1 MINKFFIAV
10 GLAGLGV
17 CVFLFFK
24 DASVQTEAEEPEEQS
39 GDLALPEQG
48 GQKRIKYP
56 EYDRATGR
64 IKSLLT
70 GDTAVQVEGGVML
83 ITGMRLETYRYD
95 GASRKVDLI
104 IEAPECLFS
113 FRTHVA
119 SSDGPMTLLR
129 ADGDASLSGR
139 GFEWRQR
146 ESTLTISNNVRTVTR
161 KGFSIDE

>member
-1 MINKFFIAV
+1 MINKIFIA
-10 GLAGLGV
+10 GSLALFAV
-17 CVFLFFK
+17 CVFVFLG
-24 DASVQTEAEEPEEQS
+24 DAPAQSGPEEQL
-39 GDLALPEQG
+39 GELAMPEKG

-70 GDTAVQVEGGVML
+70 GDTAVQVEGGLML
-83 ITGMRLETYRYD
+83 ITGMRLETYQYA
-95 GASRKVDLI
+95 GASQNVDLI

-119 SSDGPMTLLR
+119 SSDGPMTLRR

-161 KGFSIDE
+161 EGFSVDE

>member
-1 MINKFFIAV
+1 MINKIFIAV
-10 GLAGLGV
+10 GLTLLGV
-17 CVFLFFK
+17 CVFMFLK
-24 DASVQTEAEEPEEQS
+24 DAPLQSEPEEQS
-39 GDLALPEQG
+39 RGLAMLKQG

-64 IKSLLT
+64 IKSLLP
-70 GDTAVQVEGGVML
+70 GDTAVKMEGGMML

-95 GASRKVDLI
+95 GASQNVDLI

-119 SSDGPMTLLR
+119 SSDGPMTLHR

>member
-1 MINKFFIAV
+1 MINKIFIAG
-10 GLAGLGV
+10 GLALFFLGV
-17 CVFLFFK
+17 FVFLK
-24 DASVQTEAEEPEEQS
+24 GTPAQSEPEESS
-39 GDLALPEQG
+39 GEFAIPEQG

-70 GDTAVQVEGGVML
+70 GDSAVQVEGGLML
-83 ITGMRLETYRYD
+83 ITGMRMETYQYD
-95 GASRKVDLI
+95 GASRNVDLI

-119 SSDGPMTLLR
+119 SSDGPMTLRR

-146 ESTLTISNNVRTVTR
+146 ESILSISNQVKTVTR
-161 KGFSIDE
+161 KGFSINE

>member
-1 MINKFFIAV
+1 MINKIFIVV

-17 CVFLFFK
+17 CVFVFFN
-24 DASVQTEAEEPEEQS
+24 DAPVQTEAEEPEEQS
-39 GDLALPEQG
+39 GGLALPEQG

-56 EYDRATGR
+56 EYDRVTGR

-70 GDTAVQVEGGVML
+70 GDTAVQVEGGMTL

>member
-1 MINKFFIAV
+1 MINKIFIAV

-17 CVFLFFK
+17 CVFVFLK
-24 DASVQTEAEEPEEQS
+24 DAPVQTEPEEQS
-39 GDLALPEQG
+39 GELAMPEEG

-70 GDTAVQVEGGVML
+70 GDTAVQVEDGMMF

-95 GASRKVDLI
+95 GASRNVDLI
-104 IEAPECLFS
+104 IKAPECLFS

-119 SSDGPMTLLR
+119 SSDGPMTLYR
-129 ADGDASLSGR
+129 ADGDASLRGN

>member
-1 MINKFFIAV
+1 MINKFFVTFGVAV
-10 GLAGLGV
+10 ITASVLLS
-17 CVFLFFK
+17 CK
-24 DASVQTEAEEPEEQS
+24 DAPAQAEPDDSAGMPEGQNQ
-39 GDLALPEQG
+39 A

-70 GDTAVQVEGGVML
+70 GETAVQVEGGMML
-83 ITGMRLETYRYD
+83 ITGMRLETYEYD
-95 GASRKVDLI
+95 GAARKVDLI

-119 SSDGPMTLLR
+119 SSDGPMTLRR

-161 KGFSIDE
+161 KGFSINE

>member
-1 MINKFFIAV
+1 MINKIFIAV
-10 GLAGLGV
+10 GLALLGV
-17 CVFLFFK
+17 FVFVFLK
-24 DASVQTEAEEPEEQS
+24 GTSVQSGPEEQS
-39 GDLALPEQG
+39 GELAMLGKG

-70 GDTAVQVEGGVML
+70 GDTAVEVGGGLML
-83 ITGMRLETYRYD
+83 ITGMRLETYQYD
-95 GASRKVDLI
+95 GASRNVDLI

-113 FRTHVA
+113 FRTQVA
-119 SSDGPMTLLR
+119 SSDGPMTLRR

-161 KGFSIDE
+161 EGFSIDE

>member
-1 MINKFFIAV
+1 MTNKLTLILAV
-10 GLAGLGV
+10 
-17 CVFLFFK
+17 FM
-24 DASVQTEAEEPEEQS
+24 
-39 GDLALPEQG
+39 LALAIAAQAQPG
-48 GQKRIKYP
+48 GVQKRIKFP
-56 EYDRATGR
+56 EFDRATGR
-64 IKSLLT
+64 IKSILT
-70 GDTAVQVEGGVML
+70 GEKAVRAKNGGLL
-83 ITGMRLETYRYD
+83 ITGARLETYQYHGNR
-95 GASRKVDLI
+95 RIVDLI

-119 SSDGPMTLLR
+119 SSGGPMTLHR

>member
-1 MINKFFIAV
+1 MINKIFIAV
-10 GLAGLGV
+10 GLALLGIYV
-17 CVFLFFK
+17 FVFLK
-24 DASVQTEAEEPEEQS
+24 VAPAQSKPEEQS
-39 GDLALPEQG
+39 GKLAMPEQG

-70 GDTAVQVEGGVML
+70 GATAVQVEGGMML
-83 ITGMRLETYRYD
+83 ITGMRLENYRYD
-95 GASRKVDLI
+95 GASRNVDFI

-113 FRTHVA
+113 FRTHVD
-119 SSDGPMTLLR
+119 SSDGPMTLHR

-146 ESTLTISNNVRTVTR
+146 ESTLTISNNVKTVTR

>member
-1 MINKFFIAV
+1 MINKIFIAV
-10 GLAGLGV
+10 GLALLGV
-17 CVFLFFK
+17 CFFVFLM
-24 DASVQTEAEEPEEQS
+24 DTPAQSEPEEQS
-39 GDLALPEQG
+39 GALAMPEQG

-70 GDTAVQVEGGVML
+70 GDTAVQVEGGLML
-83 ITGMRLETYRYD
+83 ITGMRMETYQYD
-95 GASRKVDLI
+95 GASRNVDLT

-119 SSDGPMTLLR
+119 SSDGPMTLR
-129 ADGDASLSGR
+129 RSDGDASLSGR

-161 KGFSIDE
+161 EGFSVDE

>member
-1 MINKFFIAV
+1 MNNKCFIAV
-10 GLAGLGV
+10 GLALLGICAMV
-17 CVFLFFK
+17 SCK
-24 DASVQTEAEEPEEQS
+24 DAPGQPEADGESVGPSEA
-39 GDLALPEQG
+39 

-56 EYDRATGR
+56 EYERATGR
-64 IKSLLT
+64 MKSLLT
-70 GDTAVQVEGGVML
+70 GDTAKEVEGGMML
-83 ITGMRLETYRYD
+83 ITEMRLETYEYD
-95 GASRKVDLI
+95 GVARKVSLI

-119 SSDGPMTLLR
+119 SSDGPMTLRR

-146 ESTLTISNNVRTVTR
+146 ESTLTISNNVKTVTR

>member
-10 GLAGLGV
+10 GLALLGV
-17 CVFLFFK
+17 CVMVSCK
-24 DASVQTEAEEPEEQS
+24 DAPGQSEANGVDEKFVAPSQ
-39 GDLALPEQG
+39 A

-64 IKSLLT
+64 MKSLLT
-70 GDTAVQVEGGVML
+70 GDTAVQVEGGMML
-83 ITGMRLETYRYD
+83 ITGMRLETYQYT
-95 GASRKVDLI
+95 GAERKVDLI

-119 SSDGPMTLLR
+119 SSDGPMTLRR

-161 KGFSIDE
+161 KGFSINE

>member
-1 MINKFFIAV
+1 MINKFFVTFGVAV
-10 GLAGLGV
+10 ITASVLLS
-17 CVFLFFK
+17 CK
-24 DASVQTEAEEPEEQS
+24 DAPAQAALDDSAGMPEGQNQ
-39 GDLALPEQG
+39 A

-70 GDTAVQVEGGVML
+70 GETAVQVEGGMML
-83 ITGMRLETYRYD
+83 ITGMRLETYEYD
-95 GASRKVDLI
+95 GAARKVDLI

-119 SSDGPMTLLR
+119 SSDGPMTLRR

-161 KGFSIDE
+161 KGFSINE

>member
-1 MINKFFIAV
+1 MINKIFIAV
-10 GLAGLGV
+10 GLAFLGV
-17 CVFLFFK
+17 CFFVFLK
-24 DASVQTEAEEPEEQS
+24 GTPVQLEPEYQS
-39 GDLALPEQG
+39 EELAMPEQG

-70 GDTAVQVEGGVML
+70 GDTAVQLEGGLML
-83 ITGMRLETYRYD
+83 ITGMRLETYQYN
-95 GASRKVDLI
+95 GASRNVGLI

-119 SSDGPMTLLR
+119 SSDGPMTLRR

-161 KGFSIDE
+161 EGFSIDE

>member
-1 MINKFFIAV
+1 MINKIFIAV
-10 GLAGLGV
+10 GLALLGV
-17 CVFLFFK
+17 CFFVFLM
-24 DASVQTEAEEPEEQS
+24 DTPAQSEPEEQS
-39 GDLALPEQG
+39 GELAMPEQG

-70 GDTAVQVEGGVML
+70 GDTAVQVEGGLML
-83 ITGMRLETYRYD
+83 ITGMRMETYQYD
-95 GASRKVDLI
+95 GASRNVDLI

-119 SSDGPMTLLR
+119 SSDGPMTLRR

-161 KGFSIDE
+161 EGFSVDE

>member
-1 MINKFFIAV
+1 MINKIFIAV
-10 GLAGLGV
+10 GLALLGV
-17 CVFLFFK
+17 CAFVFLK
-24 DASVQTEAEEPEEQS
+24 DIPAQSEPEKQS
-39 GDLALPEQG
+39 GELAMPEQG

-70 GDTAVQVEGGVML
+70 GDTAVQVEGGLML
-83 ITGMRLETYRYD
+83 ITGMRLETYQYD
-95 GASRKVDLI
+95 GASRNVDLI

-119 SSDGPMTLLR
+119 SSDGLMTLHR

-161 KGFSIDE
+161 EGFSVDE

>member
-1 MINKFFIAV
+1 MTNKIFIAG
-10 GLAGLGV
+10 GLAFLGICV
-17 CVFLFFK
+17 CVILK
-24 DASVQTEAEEPEEQS
+24 EAPAKSGPVEPGGESAFPQ
-39 GDLALPEQG
+39 QG

-64 IKSLLT
+64 MKSLLT
-70 GDTAVQVEGGVML
+70 GETAVQVEGGMML
-83 ITGMRLETYRYD
+83 ITGMRLETYQYD
-95 GASRKVDLI
+95 GGTQKVGLI

-119 SSDGPMTLLR
+119 SSDGPMTLRR

>member
-10 GLAGLGV
+10 GLALLGV
-17 CVFLFFK
+17 CVLVSC
-24 DASVQTEAEEPEEQS
+24 DDGPGQSEAKGAGEEFSAPSQ
-39 GDLALPEQG
+39 A

-64 IKSLLT
+64 MKSLLT
-70 GDTAVQVEGGVML
+70 GETAVQVEGGMML
-83 ITGMRLETYRYD
+83 ITGMRLETYEYN
-95 GASRKVDLI
+95 GAARKVDLI

-119 SSDGPMTLLR
+119 SSDGPMTLRR

-139 GFEWRQR
+139 GFEWHQR
-146 ESTLTISNNVRTVTR
+146 ESYLTISNNVKTVTR